1 MTFQYLFCKQHSD
14 TFCFLLMEEEIQTPG
29 ENPVDKHGFQATGKF
44 CCDATLLAASPTY
57 FAVTYNK
64 YQSYQCLQITHIS
77 LVIIGEK
84 PGFLSA
90 RP

>member
-14 TFCFLLMEEEIQTPG
+14 TFCFLLMEEEIQAPG
-29 ENPVDKHGFQATGKF
+29 ENPVDKHGFQATGK
-44 CCDATLLAASPTY
+44 CLLA
-57 FAVTYNK
+57 AVTYNK